1 MRISLLQLA
10 SQKDVQENLANAR
23 SLIDQAAAEGTDM
36 VVLPEHFALR
46 ETDKPR
52 RRAEA
57 EEIPGGRILP
67 SLQEAAQ
74 ANNIWVH
81 GGSFA
86 EKVLKQDGADDVFYN
101 TTAVINPQGE
111 LVATYRKIHL
121 FDYVAPDGTVYSESS
136 MNGSGQKIAT
146 YQAGGLTFGCSVC
159 YDLRFPDLYMAMA
172 RAGVD
177 VIMVTACFTFN
188 TTRDHWETLMRA
200 RAIDTQCYMVGVNQF
215 GTFPDGSRP
224 TGGRS
229 MIVDPWGVATTM
241 APEQVGVT
249 TGLVSAQRI
258 KDVRVR
264 FSTAQDVRDFSAA

>member
-10 SQKDVQENLANAR
+10 AQKDVAENLTNAR
-23 SLIDQAAAEGTDM
+23 AAIDEAAAEGAEM

-46 ETDKPR
+46 ETDKER

-57 EEIPGGRILP
+57 EAIPGGRIL
-67 SLQEAAQ
+67 SMLQEAAQ
-74 ANNIWVH
+74 KNNVWVH

-86 EKVLKQDGADDVFYN
+86 EKAEDGFFN

-111 LVATYRKIHL
+111 LVTTYRKIHL

-136 MNGSGQKIAT
+136 MNGPGTKIVT
-146 YQAGGLTFGCSVC
+146 YEAGGLTFGCSVC

-215 GTFPDGSRP
+215 GSFPDGSRP

-241 APEQVGVT
+241 APDQVGSVMGT
-249 TGLVSAQRI
+249 ISTKRLQ
-258 KDVRVR
+258 DVRAR
-264 FSTAQDVRDFSAA
+264 FSTAQVCGNFTVD